1 MIASIDIGT
10 TYSSICILGPD
21 GKAQPVDIST
31 GASMFGSK
39 YSLPS
44 AVFIEDGGGILVGQ
58 AAMNSRK
65 HKPQNFRN
73 EFKRHLGEDFP
84 LLVGERSFR
93 PEALY
98 TELFRHMKARAEK
111 LTGESIEKA
120 YLTYPASYGKKR
132 REKLRAAA
140 NAAGLFDLELVDEP
154 TAAAMRYCAE
164 GYVKDG
170 QTLLVYD
177 FGGGTFDVSLI
188 RYENGKFELLSE
200 PLGLERCG
208 GMDIDYL
215 ISLDMRDTIEKEMPG
230 TWDML
235 QQTPNRFLR
244 FTSQLNE
251 LAVKAKHHLSDA
263 NTFEEYIEIGMDDV
277 HYQLTQERLNGMIA
291 ELVGN
296 TVKICRRALDEAG
309 VAASEVSAVLMVG
322 GTTRI
327 PLVQEMARKITGK
340 PVLCAADLELIVS
353 QGALL
358 YNKYRESEQQNSNY
372 SPKKRQPATNVK
384 KHSAEDYFNRGQM
397 AAKNQAWSEA
407 AEQYRQAAFL
417 GHKGALRE
425 LSLIQRKNASQNLP
439 QQKHIIPAVVSIP
452 EKKQPVTNIKKRTFS
467 AEDYFNQGQ
476 MAAKNQAWSEA
487 AEHYRQAAILGHKG
501 ALRELSLIQRKN
513 ASQNLPQ
520 QKHIIPAVVSIPE
533 KKQPVTNIKKRTFS
547 AEDYFNQG
555 QMAAKNQ
562 AWSEAAEHYRQA
574 AILGHKGALRELSL
588 IQRAGKQTQVHQP
601 VRNQGSTLEQLAQQF
616 IASGNYTEIKRY
628 LHPDTVKAFTVLIK
642 KCKVPA
648 DETIIFAHDD
658 TVFRSGSNGFI
669 VTNRGIHTNNW
680 LIFGHEII
688 FTSWQE
694 FTDSSIIF
702 SKEDA
707 PQVTRLK
714 LPSGGIRSIS
724 SLIVFNSDVST
735 AEQTEMRKEMK
746 NFWHALHHFLRT
758 NRREKGSTL

>member
-10 TYSSICILGPD
+10 TYSSILGPD

-296 TVKICRRALDEAG
+296 TVKICRRALDEAD

-439 QQKHIIPAVVSIP
+439 QQK
-452 EKKQPVTNIKKRTFS
+452 
-467 AEDYFNQGQ
+467 Y
-476 MAAKNQAWSEA
+476 
-487 AEHYRQAAILGHKG
+487 
-501 ALRELSLIQRKN
+501 
-513 ASQNLPQ
+513 
-520 QKHIIPAVVSIPE
+520 IIPAVVSIPE

-714 LPSGGIRSIS
+714 IPSGGIRSIS

>member
-296 TVKICRRALDEAG
+296 TVKICRRALDEAD

-407 AEQYRQAAFL
+407 AEQYRQAAF
-417 GHKGALRE
+417 
-425 LSLIQRKNASQNLP
+425 
-439 QQKHIIPAVVSIP
+439 
-452 EKKQPVTNIKKRTFS
+452 
-467 AEDYFNQGQ
+467 
-476 MAAKNQAWSEA
+476 
-487 AEHYRQAAILGHKG
+487 LGHKG

-714 LPSGGIRSIS
+714 IPSGGIRSIS

>member
-296 TVKICRRALDEAG
+296 TVKICRRALDEAD

-439 QQKHIIPAVVSIP
+439 QQK
-452 EKKQPVTNIKKRTFS
+452 
-467 AEDYFNQGQ
+467 Y
-476 MAAKNQAWSEA
+476 
-487 AEHYRQAAILGHKG
+487 
-501 ALRELSLIQRKN
+501 
-513 ASQNLPQ
+513 
-520 QKHIIPAVVSIPE
+520 IIPAVVSIPE

-714 LPSGGIRSIS
+714 IPSGGIRSIS

>member
-439 QQKHIIPAVVSIP
+439 QQK
-452 EKKQPVTNIKKRTFS
+452 
-467 AEDYFNQGQ
+467 Y
-476 MAAKNQAWSEA
+476 
-487 AEHYRQAAILGHKG
+487 
-501 ALRELSLIQRKN
+501 
-513 ASQNLPQ
+513 
-520 QKHIIPAVVSIPE
+520 IIPAVVSIPE

>member
-44 AVFIEDGGGILVGQ
+44 AVFIEEGGGILVGQ
-58 AAMNSRK
+58 AAMTSRK

-296 TVKICRRALDEAG
+296 TVKICRRALDEAD

-439 QQKHIIPAVVSIP
+439 QQK
-452 EKKQPVTNIKKRTFS
+452 
-467 AEDYFNQGQ
+467 Y
-476 MAAKNQAWSEA
+476 
-487 AEHYRQAAILGHKG
+487 
-501 ALRELSLIQRKN
+501 
-513 ASQNLPQ
+513 
-520 QKHIIPAVVSIPE
+520 IIPAVVSIPE

-714 LPSGGIRSIS
+714 IPSGGIRSIS

>member
-296 TVKICRRALDEAG
+296 TVKICRRALDEAD

-340 PVLCAADLELIVS
+340 PALCAADLELIVS

-439 QQKHIIPAVVSIP
+439 QQK
-452 EKKQPVTNIKKRTFS
+452 
-467 AEDYFNQGQ
+467 Y
-476 MAAKNQAWSEA
+476 
-487 AEHYRQAAILGHKG
+487 
-501 ALRELSLIQRKN
+501 
-513 ASQNLPQ
+513 
-520 QKHIIPAVVSIPE
+520 IIPAVVSIPE

-714 LPSGGIRSIS
+714 IPSGGIRSIS

>member
-44 AVFIEDGGGILVGQ
+44 AVFIEEGGGILVGQ
-58 AAMNSRK
+58 AAMTSRK

-296 TVKICRRALDEAG
+296 TVKICRRALDEAD

-384 KHSAEDYFNRGQM
+384 KHSAEDYFNR
-397 AAKNQAWSEA
+397 
-407 AEQYRQAAFL
+407 
-417 GHKGALRE
+417 
-425 LSLIQRKNASQNLP
+425 
-439 QQKHIIPAVVSIP
+439 
-452 EKKQPVTNIKKRTFS
+452 
-467 AEDYFNQGQ
+467 
-476 MAAKNQAWSEA
+476 
-487 AEHYRQAAILGHKG
+487 
-501 ALRELSLIQRKN
+501 
-513 ASQNLPQ
+513 
-520 QKHIIPAVVSIPE
+520 
-533 KKQPVTNIKKRTFS
+533 
-547 AEDYFNQG
+547 G

-714 LPSGGIRSIS
+714 IPSGGIRSIS